1 MLKTPCLTL
10 AAPTFAALAFAATLA
25 VPLAAAVAQVPAPAA
40 PPAAGTDDPSARIPT
55 ATADPVQASPNNP
68 AFLTGDQVNTIL
80 RVRGYSDVSGVVQE
94 GDTFRIPEATR
105 YGAKVQNLRIDA
117 LTGQPREQANLTEA
131 QAIALLRD
139 RGYSDVSEVGR
150 EGDTIRLRGVRDGT
164 PVELRVDAR
173 TGAVRQ

>member
-1 MLKTPCLTL
+1 MLKTPCLSL

-40 PPAAGTDDPSARIPT
+40 PPARTDDPSARIPT

-80 RVRGYSDVSGVVQE
+80 RARGYSDVSGVVQE

>member
-1 MLKTPCLTL
+1 MSHTPRLPL
-10 AAPTFAALAFAATLA
+10 AALTIAVALAA
-25 VPLAAAVAQVPAPAA
+25 PLAAALAQAPAPAPA
-40 PPAAGTDDPSARIPT
+40 PPPVATDDPAARIPT
-55 ATADPVQASPNNP
+55 ATTAPVQPAPGNP

-80 RVRGYSDVSGVVQE
+80 RARGYSDVSGVVQE

-105 YGAKVQNLRIDA
+105 YGAKVENLRIDA
-117 LTGQPREQANLTEA
+117 LTGQPREQPNLSEA

-139 RGYSDVSEVGR
+139 RGYAEVSEVGR